1 MNWKAVAHSS
11 IGVLHQQHGMPCQDY
26 AKYRFLRDGII
37 IGAVADGAGSAKF
50 SDLGAWLAVEVSL
63 TYLMGKFIQKQRRYQ
78 KQLSRE
84 EAQECFTQLL
94 ESRIVNRFRQKA
106 HQRNCSVSDLACT
119 LLCFIATPHW
129 TAAMQIGDGFLVVR
143 QKNEAYQLLFSPD
156 KGEFANETTFVTST
170 NASADMQVQV
180 IPSSIEFICAA
191 TDGLERVALRI
202 SDWTPFPPFFYPLNE
217 YLEETPNP
225 QHDKAYLKNFLDSER
240 LNQKTQDDKTLLLC
254 LCQNP

>member
-1 MNWKAVAHSS
+1 
-11 IGVLHQQHGMPCQDY
+11 
-26 AKYRFLRDGII
+26 
-37 IGAVADGAGSAKF
+37 
-50 SDLGAWLAVEVSL
+50 
-63 TYLMGKFIQKQRRYQ
+63 
-78 KQLSRE
+78 
-84 EAQECFTQLL
+84 
-94 ESRIVNRFRQKA
+94 
-106 HQRNCSVSDLACT
+106 
-119 LLCFIATPHW
+119 
-129 TAAMQIGDGFLVVR
+129 
-143 QKNEAYQLLFSPD
+143 LLFSPD

-202 SDWTPFPPFFYPLNE
+202 SDWTPFPPFFHPLNE